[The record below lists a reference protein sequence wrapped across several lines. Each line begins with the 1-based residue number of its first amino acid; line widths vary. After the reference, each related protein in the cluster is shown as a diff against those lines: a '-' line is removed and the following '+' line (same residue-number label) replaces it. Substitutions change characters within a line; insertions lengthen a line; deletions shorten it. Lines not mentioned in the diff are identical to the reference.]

1 MNSIQVQEYG
11 DTFSL
16 EIKNK
21 TNEDIRKIIDRLNEK
36 YKKKLHLRNT
46 PFQINAE
53 NKFRIRDITGQIRIS
68 NLDLVIVPKYLQ
80 IDDSQKWLKALMQM
94 LHIANT
100 KSYSPYSSVK
110 GSKNRLYFFD
120 FIARNF
126 IYLLAPAI
134 KDGLPLGYVKQK
146 QESSF
151 LRGRLDI
158 IQQAK
163 NIFTKPHVV
172 ACITETLTENIPL
185 SIVLKWACRF
195 LSYQVTN
202 VFLRHRLSEFLES
215 FSEVSDILP
224 PSGIID
230 RLGIL
235 GTQIRYQKPFEIA
248 QLLIKQRGQNFDPKT
263 SQIPGILFDSS
274 TVFEEFISGCLAR
287 IARRN
292 EGWTHRRQ
300 KQFILATN
308 PKNPIDIQPDDVLRV
323 NGNVALVLDSKYK
336 KDTLK
341 YTTDPDPNSSDVYQL
356 ICSCQAASSNYGVL
370 IYPSAKFVDLSEYK
384 IVKEQ
389 KPKKFFTLG
398 IPPMELAE
406 QDGESRI
413 ITYLEKKIQK
423 IINASI

>member
-11 DTFSL
+11 DIFSL

-21 TNEDIRKIIDRLNEK
+21 TNSDIRKIIDRLNEK
-36 YKKKLHLRNT
+36 YTKKLRLRNE
-46 PFQINAE
+46 PFQIKPE
-53 NKFRIRDITGQIRIS
+53 NKVRIRDITGQIRIS

-80 IDDSQKWLKALMQM
+80 IDDSQKWLEALMHM
-94 LHIANT
+94 LHISNT

-126 IYLLAPAI
+126 IYSLAPAI

-158 IQQAK
+158 IQQTK

-248 QLLIKQRGQNFDPKT
+248 QLLIKQQGQNFDPKT

-300 KQFILATN
+300 KLFRLATN

-341 YTTDPDPNSSDVYQL
+341 HTTDPDPNSSDVYQL

-384 IVKEQ
+384 IVKDQ

-413 ITYLEKKIQK
+413 LTYLEKNIQN
-423 IINASI
+423 IISASI